1 MTGKGRHPVVELV
14 TTIYTTGVRLAKD
27 AMAAVE
33 AQVERRPDVPKWF
46 VDVPAPPG
54 SLLF

>member
-14 TTIYTTGVRLAKD
+14 TTICTTGVRLATD

-33 AQVERRPDVPKWF
+33 AQVERRPDLPKWF
-46 VDVPAPPG
+46 VDIPAPPG
-54 SLLF
+54 S